1 LKIPHLTTQAGNLP
15 RIHNRREH
23 IADSKPLSM
32 ISRRPVI
39 KGLRISQP
47 GQSPAERVASAASM
61 GQMQQTN
68 K

>member
-1 LKIPHLTTQAGNLP
+1 LEIQRLSARSGNLP
-15 RIHNRREH
+15 RTHNRREH